1 MEGER
6 KEKFQAEGS
15 SRGTLRNCIEERE
28 IFLQHEL
35 NEKITCPAEAEG
47 LMQSTA
53 RPDSWRVLGMD

>member
-35 NEKITCPAEAEG
+35 NEKITCLAEAEG

-53 RPDSWRVLGMD
+53 RPDSW